1 MMSVNSADSWP
12 PAGVRGVNLDTIV
25 AIVRRRPEVTRADLI
40 EASGLSK
47 ATVAGIVT
55 ELLGRGLL
63 RESGKRSAG
72 RGRSQVLL
80 TFNSAARMVLGAQVE
95 DERCTV
101 VLADMDG
108 AAQEVVSR
116 PLAGPAPEAILDALT
131 DAATEVRGRTT
142 APILGLGVGV
152 PGDVDKAGRKVVVAV
167 SHGWK
172 DLDIADQ
179 LEQRVHLPVV
189 AANRAKVAALGHL
202 RGRGPDADDNL
213 IYIFLGRGIVA
224 GIVIDGQLYFGRDGA
239 AGDIGHVTVHR
250 DGMLCGCGN
259 QGCLHT
265 VASEGAIL
273 GLARAA
279 ARRAGA
285 AAPLQALTHG
295 RLTELN
301 LAVLA
306 DAARRQ
312 DPDVVRLLADVGAD
326 IGIVVANLVNTLS
339 PDAVVLGGPT
349 IALGEAL
356 LDPIRQEIRR
366 RALPEPLAGL
376 RITESLDD
384 GATGAAG
391 AAALC
396 IGRLPTVL
404 RSLPIGNGRRPG
416 PVLVGAGGA

>member
-1 MMSVNSADSWP
+1 MNENGADDWP

-25 AIVRRRPEVTRADLI
+25 AIVRRRPQVTRAELI

-80 TFNSAARMVLGAQVE
+80 TFNSSARMVLGAQVE

-101 VLADMDG
+101 VLTDLDG
-108 AAQEVVSR
+108 VVQECVSR
-116 PLAGPAPEAILDALT
+116 PLDGPGPEAILDALS
-131 DAATEVRGRTT
+131 DAATHLGKRTT

-179 LEQRVHLPVV
+179 LEQRLHIPVV

-202 RGRGPDADDNL
+202 HGRGPGGDDSL
-213 IYIFLGRGIVA
+213 IYIFLGSGIVA
-224 GIVIDGQLYFGRDGA
+224 GIVIDGQLFFGRDGA

-279 ARRAGA
+279 ARRSGA
-285 AAPLQALTHG
+285 SAPLYVLTDG
-295 RLTELN
+295 RLTELS

-306 DAARRQ
+306 EAARRQ
-312 DPDVVRLLADVGAD
+312 DPDVQRLLADVGAD
-326 IGIVVANLVNTLS
+326 IGIVVGNLVNTLN

-349 IALGEAL
+349 VALGEAL
-356 LDPIRQEIRR
+356 LDPIRQEIHR
-366 RALPEPLAGL
+366 RALPEQLAGL
-376 RITESLDD
+376 RISESIDD

-396 IGRLPTVL
+396 IGRLPSVL
-404 RSLPIGNGRRPG
+404 RSLPVGSTWRQRPA
-416 PVLVGAGGA
+416 LAGAGGA

>member
-1 MMSVNSADSWP
+1 MMYEKGAWP

-25 AIVRRRPEVTRADLI
+25 GVVRQHAQVTRAELI

-55 ELLGRGLL
+55 ELLGKGLIL
-63 RESGKRSAG
+63 ESGKRSAG

-80 TFNSAARMVLGAQVE
+80 TFNSGARMVLGAQVE

-101 VLADMDG
+101 VLTDLDSTVR
-108 AAQEVVSR
+108 ECVTR
-116 PLAGPAPEAILDALT
+116 TIDGPAPEAILDALA
-131 DAATEVRGRTT
+131 DAAAQLRDRTT

-152 PGDVDKAGRKVVVAV
+152 PGDVDKAGRKVAVAV

-172 DLDIADQ
+172 DLDIADR
-179 LEQRVHLPVV
+179 LEQRLQIPVV

-202 RGRGPDADDNL
+202 RRRGPDADDNL
-213 IYIFLGRGIVA
+213 IYIFLGSGIVA
-224 GIVIDGQLYFGRDGA
+224 GIVIEGQLYFGRDGA
-239 AGDIGHVTVHR
+239 AGDIGHLTVHR

-259 QGCLHT
+259 HGCLHT

-279 ARRAGA
+279 ARESGA
-285 AAPLQALTHG
+285 SAPLHALTAG
-295 RLTELN
+295 RLTAGRLTD
-301 LAVLA
+301 LSLA
-306 DAARRQ
+306 DLAEAAHQQ
-312 DPDVVRLLADVGAD
+312 DPDILRLLADVGAD

-349 IALGEAL
+349 IELGKAL

-376 RITESLDD
+376 RITESTDD
-384 GATGAAG
+384 GETGASG

-396 IGRLPTVL
+396 IGRLPGVL
-404 RSLPIGNGRRPG
+404 RAVPM
-416 PVLVGAGGA
+416 GAAWTG